1 MVRIAEHEYHTRRNA
16 CLLSPVALHMAENEH
31 VIDKNSYALLASEHR
46 DYFRKFKESIYIR
59 SLEVKMNIQNGT
71 QVNPIWCTS
80 LVNFLKF

>member
-1 MVRIAEHEYHTRRNA
+1 VGIFAEVND
-16 CLLSPVALHMAENEH
+16 EN
-31 VIDKNSYALLASEHR
+31 IEHR